1 MEAIE
6 RIEKSIGDAVTK
18 IGADLAAN
26 KGSLDA
32 LSSRLD
38 KLEARGNRLSGG
50 GSGEA
55 EPLVIKAITSAPG
68 FQALKSGANTS
79 GRIALPG
86 TLGAIRKQL
95 FSTLAG
101 GSPNV
106 GFTVL
111 PQMYPGVGNDPRR
124 KLRLL
129 DALPHIQV
137 TSNVFEWQQLN
148 GYVDLAADQGAE
160 GAVKTETTIPFALK
174 TAKICTVAHFVKA
187 SRQVLDD
194 VPMLSNYVQG
204 LLEYGVSL
212 KLEQLIVAG
221 ATVGSILGLLTEA
234 TPFAPTALKAAD
246 QISEAQATL
255 AGEGWNVGLLI
266 LNPLDWH
273 KIRSERSTTAYFSGG
288 WTEPPDTNVW
298 SLPLV
303 WTPSCPAGTA
313 IVAAPDACAILDR
326 SQATVMLG
334 FSNDDFTRNLVTV
347 LAEVRAGFAVLSA
360 GAIFSVP
367 LTF

>member
-1 MEAIE
+1 
-6 RIEKSIGDAVTK
+6 
-18 IGADLAAN
+18 
-26 KGSLDA
+26 
-32 LSSRLD
+32 
-38 KLEARGNRLSGG
+38 
-50 GSGEA
+50 
-55 EPLVIKAITSAPG
+55 
-68 FQALKSGANTS
+68 
-79 GRIALPG
+79 
-86 TLGAIRKQL
+86 
-95 FSTLAG
+95 
-101 GSPNV
+101 
-106 GFTVL
+106 
-111 PQMYPGVGNDPRR
+111 
-124 KLRLL
+124 
-129 DALPHIQV
+129 
-137 TSNVFEWQQLN
+137 
-148 GYVDLAADQGAE
+148 
-160 GAVKTETTIPFALK
+160 
-174 TAKICTVAHFVKA
+174 
-187 SRQVLDD
+187 
-194 VPMLSNYVQG
+194 MLSNYVQG